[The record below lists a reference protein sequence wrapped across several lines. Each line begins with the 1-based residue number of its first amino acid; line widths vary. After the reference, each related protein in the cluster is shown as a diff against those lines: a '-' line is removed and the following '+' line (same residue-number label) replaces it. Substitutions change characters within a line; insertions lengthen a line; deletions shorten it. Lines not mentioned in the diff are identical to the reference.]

1 MIVVVGLETGLF
13 SRVLGYLL
21 GNGEFVMVWKGWDW
35 WWGVDDLVRWWS
47 RYVGVVADFECVG
60 PVGGGE
66 VRGSC
71 FGGC

>member
-1 MIVVVGLETGLF
+1 MLRDFMSTG
-13 SRVLGYLL
+13 V
-21 GNGEFVMVWKGWDW
+21 VMVWKGWDW

-47 RYVGVVADFECVG
+47 RYVGVVAGFECVG
-60 PVGGGE
+60 PGGGE